1 VALLSELAAIV
12 LPVFICA
19 GVGLLWARWNM
30 PFDSELVSRLV
41 YKIGVPCLV
50 LATFARVKLDPAVVG
65 QLAAAVFAAYCCF
78 AAIGALVLR
87 AARLPLT
94 SYLPAMMFPLVGSMG
109 LPVALFGFGQ
119 PGLAMA
125 LVYFTLGSIGTFT
138 VGAAIAAGQVSLAK
152 LTREPVI
159 YAALIVVAL
168 LVFDLHLPRWV
179 VNTTGL
185 LGGVVVPLQLIA
197 LGCSLGGLRVGSL
210 PRAAALACLRLG
222 MGLVVGYAMAA
233 AFGLTGV
240 ARAIIILQSAM
251 PVAVSNYLF
260 ALIYKR
266 KPEEVAGMVLI
277 STAIAFL
284 GLPVLLAFL
293 LPGTR

>member
-1 VALLSELAAIV
+1 MTLIAELAAIV
-12 LPVFICA
+12 LPVFIIA
-19 GVGLLWARWNM
+19 GIGLLWARLHM

-50 LATFARVKLDPAVVG
+50 LATFSKVTLDPRAVG
-65 QLAAAVFAAYCCF
+65 QVAAATFAAYCCF
-78 AAIGALVLR
+78 AAIGALVLGI
-87 AARLPLT
+87 ARLPLT
-94 SYLPAMMFPLVGSMG
+94 SYLPAMIFPLVGSMG

-138 VGAAIAAGQVSLAK
+138 VGAAIAAGRVSLLK
-152 LTREPVI
+152 LAREPVI
-159 YAALIVVAL
+159 YAAAIAVVL
-168 LVFDLHLPRWV
+168 LVFGLKLPRWL

-210 PRAAALACLRLG
+210 PRAFALACLRLG
-222 MGLVVGYAMAA
+222 MGLGVGFAMAA

-260 ALIYKR
+260 ALMYKR
-266 KPEEVAGMVLI
+266 RPEEVAGMVLI